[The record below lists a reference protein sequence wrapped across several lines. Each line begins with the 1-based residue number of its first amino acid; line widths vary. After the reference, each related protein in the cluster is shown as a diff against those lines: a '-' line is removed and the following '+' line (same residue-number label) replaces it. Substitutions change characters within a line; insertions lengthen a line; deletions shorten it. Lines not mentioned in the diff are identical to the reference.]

1 MKYHVIDNP
10 SIFYMSND
18 LSSSPTNSNV
28 INNKISVVASSS
40 EPDEDDPSDLSSE
53 EYNPLSNSGS
63 DPGQNEL
70 FNGSNSSGI
79 LNNNIKGKKKHAF
92 PTMDSPVVVMSTSE
106 CPPNATNS
114 SIVLLGGKGLESK
127 VTGGAP
133 EDRDLARQLAA
144 AHYHS
149 YGTALGVTIGV
160 GCCLLLLNLL
170 IFLAIYHQK
179 THK

>member
-1 MKYHVIDNP
+1 
-10 SIFYMSND
+10 
-18 LSSSPTNSNV
+18 
-28 INNKISVVASSS
+28 
-40 EPDEDDPSDLSSE
+40 
-53 EYNPLSNSGS
+53 
-63 DPGQNEL
+63 
-70 FNGSNSSGI
+70 
-79 LNNNIKGKKKHAF
+79 
-92 PTMDSPVVVMSTSE
+92 MSTSE

-114 SIVLLGGKGLESK
+114 SIGVGLLDGNERVPGSPS
-127 VTGGAP
+127 A
-133 EDRDLARQLAA
+133 DRDLVRQLAA